1 MPSSDRVLVS
11 IALCSSRWDKILQP
25 QMLIYFFSIT
35 VLFFLFA
42 GKKDN
47 ILSAGGKSFSC
58 VVERKIYP
66 FMVPWSQM

>member
-1 MPSSDRVLVS
+1 MPSSDCVLFS

-35 VLFFLFA
+35 VFFFLFA
-42 GKKDN
+42 GKKDK
-47 ILSAGGKSFSC
+47 ILSAGGESFNR
-58 VVERKIYP
+58 VVGRTIYP